1 MVEQTPEQKT
11 ALDEF
16 RQISDVLA
24 VSTLEKPLPDN
35 RKWVLPR
42 PDEKALAD
50 YPRPL
55 DEGQSAVG
63 QTFPPYKESKTG
75 ESYDK
80 DSPKQTGR
88 K

>member
-1 MVEQTPEQKT
+1 MAELTPDQKT

-16 RQISDVLA
+16 RQIRDVLA
-24 VSTLEKPLPDN
+24 VPTPGKPLPDN
-35 RKWVLPR
+35 RKWTLPH

-50 YPRPL
+50 HPGPC
-55 DEGQSAVG
+55 DEVQSAIG
-63 QTFPPYKESKTG
+63 HTSRPSEESKAG
-75 ESYDK
+75 ESYST